1 MKKFLKLSAFAF
13 LLGLFACG
21 SGANQQE
28 KDEAAEEAPVY
39 ELQERGVN
47 NEQDEAAGEQEL
59 QLQKPIEEKDAQ
71 QEIELQLQSDTERSK
86 EGEELKQR
94 GKED

>member
-1 MKKFLKLSAFAF
+1 MKKFLKLAAFAI

-28 KDEAAEEAPVY
+28 KDAAAEEAPAY

-47 NEQDEAAGEQEL
+47 NEQDEAAGDQEL
-59 QLQKPIEEKDAQ
+59 QLQKPIEEKEAQ
-71 QEIELQLQSDTERSK
+71 QEPGLQLQSDNERSK
-86 EGEELKQR
+86 EGEKLNQR